1 MSQNESEITR
11 AEADLIV
18 KKLSYSIEG
27 QCLVI
32 TREKLRSG
40 VQVQEW
46 RE

>member
-11 AEADLIV
+11 VEADLIV
-18 KKLSYSIEG
+18 KKLCYSIEG

-46 RE
+46 RK